1 MAANFVKTGK
11 KIIGIGRNYHA
22 HIAEMKSATSVEP
35 WFFLKPTTSY
45 LQNGGTVEIPNGVDM
60 HHEVELGV
68 VIGRGGKNISSEM
81 AMSHVAGYA
90 LGIDMTARN
99 YQAQV
104 KAKSLP
110 WTSPK
115 GFDTFCP
122 ISSFV
127 PKEKI
132 ENPHDLTLWIEI
144 NGVTKQRGTTAD
156 MIFSIPRLIEHC
168 SSIMTLEEGD
178 LILTGTPS
186 GVSSIVHGDKIVAGL
201 ETKAGEELA
210 RWEGDAADRQG
221 GYSFSS

>member
-11 KIIGIGRNYHA
+11 KIIAIGRNYHA
-22 HIAEMKSATSVEP
+22 HIAEMKSVTSAEP

-45 LQNGGTVEIPNGVDM
+45 LQNGGT
-60 HHEVELGV
+60 LGV
-68 VIGRGGKNISSEM
+68 VIGRGGKNISPGN

-104 KAKSLP
+104 KTKSLP

-122 ISSFV
+122 ISSFI

-144 NGVTKQRGTTAD
+144 NGVTKQRGSTAD

-201 ETKAGEELA
+201 ETKQGEELA
-210 RWEGDAADRQG
+210 RWEGNAADRQG
-221 GYSFSS
+221 GYSFSL